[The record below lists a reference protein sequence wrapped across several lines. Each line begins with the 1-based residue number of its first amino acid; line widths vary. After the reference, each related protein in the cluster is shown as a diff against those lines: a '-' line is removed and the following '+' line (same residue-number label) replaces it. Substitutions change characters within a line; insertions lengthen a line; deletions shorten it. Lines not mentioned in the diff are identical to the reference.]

1 MSAQETGFAVLAD
14 DRPPLLP
21 PGRYTLKCVGHETK
35 LIFKRPKL
43 YVWFEVMDLGE
54 YFQVRIPRYYGIRHT
69 VPQRKY
75 GKNGRF
81 AVGWKSDF
89 VREYGLLF
97 GEPQRPDR
105 LAMTAF
111 RNVLVY
117 GKVRT
122 VESSHSQKERPDW
135 LKYSVVEELLGLAE
149 GQGHPIPSP
158 APSPSPP
165 PT

>member
-1 MSAQETGFAVLAD
+1 MSTQETGFASIAD

-21 PGRYTLKCVGHETK
+21 PGRYTLKYVGHETK

-54 YFQVRIPRYYGIRHT
+54 YFQVRIPRYYGIRHPI
-69 VPQRKY
+69 PQRKY

-89 VREYGLLF
+89 LNEYSRLF
-97 GEPQRPDR
+97 GEPHRPDR
-105 LAMTAF
+105 MPMSAF

-122 VESSHSQKERPDW
+122 VESSHRQQERSV
-135 LKYSVVEELLGLAE
+135 KYSVVDELLGLAE
-149 GQGHPIPSP
+149 GRIDPFPSP

-165 PT
+165 PPPT